1 MRCVKMGVK
10 STLFY
15 DPLIPRFTT
24 LWDTLQTLLF
34 FNLAHI
40 YHKLGEKNNVIFIY
54 KICFSFST
62 HYNVVFFYEEI
73 RISHAI

>member
-40 YHKLGEKNNVIFIY
+40 YHKLGDK
-54 KICFSFST
+54 KIML
-62 HYNVVFFYEEI
+62 FYL
-73 RISHAI
+73 